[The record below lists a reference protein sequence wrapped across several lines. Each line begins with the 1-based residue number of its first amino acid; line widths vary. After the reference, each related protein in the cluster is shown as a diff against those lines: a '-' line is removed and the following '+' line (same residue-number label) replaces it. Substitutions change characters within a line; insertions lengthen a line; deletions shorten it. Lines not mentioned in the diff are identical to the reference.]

1 MKALQSDLF
10 RRMVDAGINVN
21 KHRIMGEPIVF
32 NGVKYVLKTVP
43 SMRVR
48 K

>member
-32 NGVKYVLKTVP
+32 NGIKYIVKTVP
-43 SMRVR
+43 
-48 K
+48 KAK